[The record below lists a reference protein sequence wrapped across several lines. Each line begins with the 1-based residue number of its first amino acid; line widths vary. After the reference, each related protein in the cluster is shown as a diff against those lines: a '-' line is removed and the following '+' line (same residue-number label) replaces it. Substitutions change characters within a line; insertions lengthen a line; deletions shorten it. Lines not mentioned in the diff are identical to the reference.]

1 MGLILMSSDCERRK
15 PMKHKTILFRKE
27 NGLAFITLHQPETM
41 NALSGQM
48 MDELRA
54 ALHHIDRDTKI
65 RVVLLSGGDHCFAAG
80 FDIREIENI
89 ATPVDARCYLKKAH
103 ALFDSLEGLEKPVI
117 AVIAGLA
124 LSGGFE
130 LALACDLRVAAEN
143 ATFGQ
148 PEIKIGMIPGG
159 GGTQRLPRVIGMTKA
174 KELLYTGDHINAQEA
189 YRLGLLNRVVAPDLL
204 MQEARVLALRIA
216 AQPQEA
222 LKAVKLAVNGGR
234 DMAIPLAL
242 AYEARCLEQL
252 FATEDQ
258 KEGVIAYMEKRM
270 PVFKNR

>member
-1 MGLILMSSDCERRK
+1 
-15 PMKHKTILFRKE
+15 MKYKTILFRKE

-54 ALHHIDRDTKI
+54 VLNHIDRDIEI

-80 FDIREIENI
+80 VDIREIEDI
-89 ATPVDARCYLKKAH
+89 ATPVDARWYLKKAH
-103 ALFDSLEGLEKPVI
+103 ALYDCLEGLEKPVI
-117 AVIAGLA
+117 AAIAGLA

-159 GGTQRLPRVIGMTKA
+159 GGTQRLPRVIGITKA

-189 YRLGLLNRVVAPDLL
+189 YHLGLLNRVVAPDLL
-204 MQEARVLALRIA
+204 MQEARALALRIA
-216 AQPQEA
+216 AQPLEA

-234 DMAIPLAL
+234 DMTMSLAM

-258 KEGVIAYMEKRM
+258 KEGVMAYMEKRR

>member
-1 MGLILMSSDCERRK
+1 
-15 PMKHKTILFRKE
+15 MKYKTILFRKE
-27 NGLAFITLHQPETM
+27 NGLAFVTLNRPETM

-48 MDELRA
+48 MDEMRT
-54 ALHHIDRDTKI
+54 ALNHIDRDAEV
-65 RVVLLSGGDHCFAAG
+65 RVVLLSGGEHCFAAG
-80 FDIREIENI
+80 VDIREIEGI
-89 ATPVDARCYLKKAH
+89 ASPVDARRYLKKAH
-103 ALFDSLEGLEKPVI
+103 ALFDCLEELDKPVI

-130 LALACDLRVAAEN
+130 LALACDLRVAADS

-159 GGTQRLPRVIGMTKA
+159 GGTQRLPRVIGITKA
-174 KELLYTGDHINAQEA
+174 KELLYTGDHISAQEA
-189 YRLGLLNRVVAPDLL
+189 YRLGLLNRVVTPALL
-204 MQEARVLALRIA
+204 MKEARTLAFRIA
-216 AQPQEA
+216 AQPLEA

-234 DMAIPLAL
+234 DMTMSSAME
-242 AYEARCLEQL
+242 YEARCLEQL

-258 KEGVIAYMEKRM
+258 KEGVMAYMEKRR

>member
-1 MGLILMSSDCERRK
+1 
-15 PMKHKTILFRKE
+15 MKYKTILFRKE

-48 MDELRA
+48 MDDLRA
-54 ALHHIDRDTKI
+54 ALNHIDSDAEI
-65 RVVLLSGGDHCFAAG
+65 RVVLLSGGDRCFAAG
-80 FDIREIENI
+80 VDIREIEDI
-89 ATPVDARCYLKKAH
+89 ATPVDARCYLKMAH
-103 ALFDSLEGLEKPVI
+103 ALFNCLEELEKPVI

-159 GGTQRLPRVIGMTKA
+159 GGTQRLPRVIGITKA

-189 YRLGLLNRVVAPDLL
+189 YRLGLLNRVVAPALL
-204 MQEARVLALRIA
+204 MQEARALALRIA
-216 AQPQEA
+216 AQPLEA

-234 DMAIPLAL
+234 DMTMSLAMT
-242 AYEARCLEQL
+242 YEARCLEQL

-258 KEGVIAYMEKRM
+258 KEGVLAFMEKRK